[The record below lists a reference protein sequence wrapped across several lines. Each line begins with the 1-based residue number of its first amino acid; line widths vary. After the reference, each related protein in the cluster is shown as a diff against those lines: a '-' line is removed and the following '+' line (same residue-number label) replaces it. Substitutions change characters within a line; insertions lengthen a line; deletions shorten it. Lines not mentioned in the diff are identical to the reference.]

1 LNKSFYLCLACL
13 GQSLISIILNPITL
27 YEVEAD
33 NNRVTSLCIT
43 EGVFKVTFDLSSI
56 IWTTIILYSVYATV
70 VKNNQIAKL

>member
-1 LNKSFYLCLACL
+1 V
-13 GQSLISIILNPITL
+13 IILNPITL

-33 NNRVTSLCIT
+33 NNQITSFCIT

-70 VKNNQIAKL
+70 VKNNQIEKL